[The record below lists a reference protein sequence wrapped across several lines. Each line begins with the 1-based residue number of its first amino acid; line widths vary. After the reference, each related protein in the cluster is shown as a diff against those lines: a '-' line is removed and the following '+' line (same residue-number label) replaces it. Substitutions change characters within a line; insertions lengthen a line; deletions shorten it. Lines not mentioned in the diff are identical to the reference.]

1 MPVMTSVCVIG
12 AGSSGIA
19 SCQVLHARGISFD
32 CFEMGS
38 AVGGNWRYDN
48 DSGMA
53 SAYKSLHANSSRRC
67 MQYRAFP
74 MPADYPD
81 YPSHTMIT
89 KYLDDFVDHF
99 GFRRKI
105 HFRTEVIRVEPIAT
119 GGWDVMVRQRDT
131 GAEHTA
137 RYRAV
142 LVANGHHSD
151 PQYPD
156 PAFPGA
162 DRFTGQRLH
171 SHHYRTP
178 ELFAGKRVLVVGFGN
193 SACDIAAEC
202 PQVAARTLIAM
213 RRGAHIVPK
222 YLFGRPTDHL
232 TLMRLGAKAPLWL
245 QRSAMALLLR
255 IARGRVTDYGLPEP
269 DHPILSAPPTISDS
283 LLSRLGHG
291 DITVKPKIERF
302 EGARVH
308 FTDGTVEEVDVV
320 IYCTGYKL
328 SFPFLDEILIGAR
341 DDPLALYR
349 RVVPPKLPGL
359 YFIGLVQPIGATM
372 PIAEIQSE
380 WVADLIEGRA
390 ALPSAPRMFRE
401 IDTYRRATAKR
412 YSRITANPIQIDFL
426 AYLQEIRRERSAGAR
441 RVWSAGNRPQTAAL
455 QARPSRRCAS
465 YCDRTHA
472 REIDAVLMASALRS
486 VP

>member
-1 MPVMTSVCVIG
+1 MTGVCVIG

-19 SCQVLHARGISFD
+19 SCQVMHARGLAFD

-38 AVGGNWRYDN
+38 EVGGNWRYDN
-48 DSGMA
+48 DNGRA
-53 SAYKSLHANSSRRC
+53 SAYRSLHANSSRRC
-67 MQYRAFP
+67 MQYATFP
-74 MPADYPD
+74 IADHCPD
-81 YPSHTMIT
+81 YLSHTMIT

-105 HFRTEVIRVEPIAT
+105 HFRTEVIRVEPVAA
-119 GGWDVMVRQRDT
+119 GGWDVTVRQRGT
-131 GAEHTA
+131 GAVRTE
-137 RYRAV
+137 RYSTV
-142 LVANGHHSD
+142 LVANGHHWD
-151 PQYPD
+151 PRYPE

-162 DRFTGQRLH
+162 DSFTGQQLH
-171 SHHYRTP
+171 SHRYRTP
-178 ELFAGKRVLVVGFGN
+178 EPFNGKRVLVVGIGN

-202 PQVAARTLIAM
+202 SQVADRTLIAM

-255 IARGRVTDYGLPEP
+255 IARGRVTDYGLPKP
-269 DHPILSAPPTISDS
+269 DHPILSAAPAISDS

-291 DITVKPKIERF
+291 DITVKPNIERF
-302 EGARVH
+302 EGARVR
-308 FTDGTVEEVDVV
+308 FADGTVEEVDAV
-320 IYCTGYKL
+320 IYCSGYKL

-341 DDPLALYR
+341 DDLLALYR
-349 RVVPPKLPGL
+349 RVVAPKMPGL

-390 ALPSAPRMFRE
+390 ALPSAQRMFRE
-401 IDTYRRATAKR
+401 IDTYRAATAKR

-426 AYLQEIRRERSAGAR
+426 AYFQEIRRERSAGAR
-441 RVWSAGNRPQTAAL
+441 RIW
-455 QARPSRRCAS
+455 
-465 YCDRTHA
+465 
-472 REIDAVLMASALRS
+472 S